1 LTVVIVFS
9 KPLLGKWACFFCRSV
24 IISTKWEEAFLQ
36 RSQEGLI
43 TTALINHDIM
53 SRIGTVLIIAV
64 LLLGLPWPAPA
75 QQEDPRKLHQQ
86 VSEQTEEI
94 FEQVV
99 EWRRHF
105 HQNPELSNR
114 EEETAAYIADYLRD
128 LGLKV
133 KTGIAHTGVVGILEG
148 GKEGPVVGLRA
159 DIDALPVKERAD
171 VPFKSTKTTTYLGKE
186 VGVSHACGHDT
197 HIAMLM
203 GAAKILTDMK
213 EELQGTV
220 KFIFQPAEE
229 GAPPG
234 EEGGAEL
241 MVKEGVLENP
251 DVDVVFG
258 QHINSQTEVGKIRY
272 RPKGTMAAS
281 DRFVITVKGK
291 QTHGS
296 TPWTGVDP
304 IVTSAKIIEG
314 LQTIIS
320 RQTELTKAAAVISVG
335 KIEAGVRN
343 NIIPEKAEMIGTI
356 RTLDTGMQEIIHKKI
371 RRIATKTAES
381 MGATAEVK
389 IEEGYPVTYND
400 PDLTE
405 QMLPTLQGI
414 AGAEDVILSDAITG
428 AEDFS
433 FFQKKVP
440 GFYWFVGGMPK
451 GMDPSEAPPHHTP
464 DFYIEEEGMKLG
476 VQSMVGLTIDYMNQY
491 RSVSSR

>member
-1 LTVVIVFS
+1 M
-9 KPLLGKWACFFCRSV
+9 
-24 IISTKWEEAFLQ
+24 
-36 RSQEGLI
+36 
-43 TTALINHDIM
+43 N
-53 SRIGTVLIIAV
+53 RIGSGILIAV
-64 LLLGLPWPAPA
+64 LLLGVQGTTLA
-75 QQEDPRKLHQQ
+75 QPNNPKQLYKQIDEH
-86 VSEQTEEI
+86 TEEI
-94 FEQVV
+94 FDEIV

-105 HQNPELSNR
+105 HENPELSNR
-114 EEETAAYIADYLRD
+114 EKETGKFIADYLRK
-128 LGLKV
+128 LGMKV
-133 KTGIAHTGVVGILEG
+133 ETGVAHTGVVGVLEG
-148 GKEGPVVGLRA
+148 AKDGPVVGLRA

-213 EELQGTV
+213 DELEGTV

-258 QHINSQTEVGKIRY
+258 QHINSETEVGKIRY

-314 LQTIIS
+314 LQSIIS
-320 RQTELTKAAAVISVG
+320 RQTQLTKAAAVISVG

-343 NIIPEKAEMIGTI
+343 NIIPEEAEMIGTI
-356 RTLDTGMQEIIHKKI
+356 RTLDTNMQDAIHKKI
-371 RRIATKTAES
+371 RHVATKTAES
-381 MGATAEVK
+381 MGAMAEVE
-389 IEEGYPVTYND
+389 IEKGYPVTYND
-400 PDLTE
+400 PELTE
-405 QMLPTLQGI
+405 QMLPTLQGL
-414 AGAEDVILSDAITG
+414 AGSEDVILSDAITG

-433 FFQKKVP
+433 FFQQEVP
-440 GFYWFVGGMPK
+440 GLYWFVGGMPK
-451 GMDPSEAPPHHTP
+451 GMNPAEAAPHHTP

-476 VQSMVGLTIDYMNQY
+476 VKSMVGLTIDYMNQY
-491 RSVSSR
+491 SK